1 MPRGWERHTQTGR
14 TLFDWSHYT
23 ILYTLTPTNY
33 FFLGEMHK
41 LQISVILAGFFK
53 FSLHWL
59 SEGRGHFPLGEGVLF
74 WLFALELYF
83 QKLPQQHFKR
93 DLFTRS
99 PIKGFPKHGF
109 IVSPKMSSSRGVGL
123 WCGCPTTYWNP
134 AKGGSLGN
142 HETCRKTEG
151 FQQMKLAFAT
161 VKNGWKTCLQSWKTI
176 LVNFQHHSKSLN
188 ISRNY
193 REYFCEAPPSVKARY
208 IYVHI

>member
-1 MPRGWERHTQTGR
+1 MPRGWERHPQTGR

-23 ILYTLTPTNY
+23 IYTLTPTNY

-59 SEGRGHFPLGEGVLF
+59 SEGRGHFPLGKGVLF
-74 WLFALELYF
+74 WLFALKLYF

-109 IVSPKMSSSRGVGL
+109 IVSPKMSSRGVGL

-134 AKGGSLGN
+134 AKGG
-142 HETCRKTEG
+142 CRKTEG
-151 FQQMKLAFAT
+151 FQQMKPCFCYC
-161 VKNGWKTCLQSWKTI
+161 KNGWKTCLQSWKTYPSEFSTSFKI
-176 LVNFQHHSKSLN
+176 IEHFSKL
-188 ISRNY
+188 SRVFLWSTTKCQSEIHI
-193 REYFCEAPPSVKARY
+193 RTY
-208 IYVHI
+208 IITFLL